1 MSDRLLEELSEV
13 DSEEFGEILETPREQ
28 GRLNNTKNNSI
39 QSAENSQSL
48 PDSPDTFPEDAV
60 EEKLRLDGNKL
71 NEEEFWELIDDDSR
85 EREAL
90 NRDPLSAPPM
100 YERDTES
107 LISQV
112 LKGKD
117 SKFRS
122 HVIQTAYRY
131 GLNKNDPLFIVLLAT
146 GQLELLLEKKPQE
159 IDQFFKNW
167 QSQWQGDLKDSQAV
181 ISQELEQVRQL
192 TENWEKESREFLE
205 RQGKA
210 AVKVQHRHISNSVY
224 TLVRQAALEK
234 VAHDIWSVIFGSGVV
249 LGAMAIG
256 AFIGLALPRFIPPP
270 ELDPKGPR
278 QLTLEQAVAL
288 EWGLS
293 KEGQFARKN
302 ADTIQWATSNEGKY
316 ARQFM
321 SWNQALLSE
330 KGGKKLCETEIN
342 RLGVTLTVEG
352 KPAQKGFCTLW
363 IRSPQEREFVP

>member
-1 MSDRLLEELSEV
+1 MSERLLEELSEF
-13 DSEEFGEILETPREQ
+13 DSEDLGEILETPREKDT
-28 GRLNNTKNNSI
+28 LNNTTNNSI
-39 QSAENSQSL
+39 QSAENSQIR
-48 PDSPDTFPEDAV
+48 PDSPNTVAEYAV
-60 EEKLRLDGNKL
+60 EEKLKSDESKL

-85 EREAL
+85 ERETL
-90 NRDPLSAPPM
+90 SRDPLSGPPM
-100 YERDTES
+100 YEGDTES
-107 LISQV
+107 LISRV

-131 GLNKNDPLFIVLLAT
+131 GINKNDPLFIVLLAT

-159 IDQFFKNW
+159 IDQFFKSW
-167 QSQWQGDLKDSQAV
+167 QSQWQSDLKDSQAV

-192 TENWEKESREFLE
+192 TEKWEKESRDFLE

-210 AVKVQHRHISNSVY
+210 AVNVQQRNISNSVR

-234 VAHDIWSVIFGSGVV
+234 VAHDIWSVIFGSGVI
-249 LGAMAIG
+249 LGAIAIG
-256 AFIGLALPRFIPPP
+256 VFVGLAIPKFARSPV
-270 ELDPKGPR
+270 LDPKGPR
-278 QLTLEQAVAL
+278 QLTLEEAVAL

-293 KEGQFARKN
+293 KDGKFALKN
-302 ADTIQWATSNEGKY
+302 ADTIRWAMSSEGKY

-321 SWNQALLSE
+321 SWNQALLSL
-330 KGGKKLCETEIN
+330 KGGKRLCETEVN